1 MFLKRLAFWF
11 SLSLLLFS
19 VQRSS
24 ASHSMGSDLTYQC
37 LGGNTYQVTL
47 SFYRDCVG
55 VPADGWADILIQSSC
70 YPAFYITLDPIPGTG
85 QEITPICST
94 EVTTCSGGTYTGIQE
109 YVYTGTVTLPGP
121 CADWTFSYNLCCRNA
136 AITNINLPANSLMY
150 IFATLDNTSGI
161 CNNSPV
167 FSNKPVPFVCLGQ
180 QFCFNHGAYDPDGDS
195 LVYQMITPLDQAG
208 LGVTYLAP
216 FNALNPLSSSPAMT
230 FNPANG
236 DICMTPTNLEV
247 TVMAVLV
254 NEYRNGVLI
263 GSVERDI
270 QVTVINCSNI
280 IPSVS
285 GINGTNSFATSVC
298 AGSQLCF
305 NVFSSDAD
313 AAQNTTLSWDFSIPG
328 ATFVT
333 TPGTRESGTFCW
345 TPSAANISTVPYCF
359 TVTVQDDNCPYA
371 GSQTFAYCI
380 SVNGLAVNAGPDV
393 ALGCTSG
400 GT

>member
-70 YPAFYITLDPIPGTG
+70 YPAFYLTLDPIPGTG

-254 NEYRNGVLI
+254 N
-263 GSVERDI
+263 
-270 QVTVINCSNI
+270 
-280 IPSVS
+280 
-285 GINGTNSFATSVC
+285 
-298 AGSQLCF
+298 
-305 NVFSSDAD
+305 
-313 AAQNTTLSWDFSIPG
+313 
-328 ATFVT
+328 
-333 TPGTRESGTFCW
+333 
-345 TPSAANISTVPYCF
+345 
-359 TVTVQDDNCPYA
+359 
-371 GSQTFAYCI
+371 
-380 SVNGLAVNAGPDV
+380 
-393 ALGCTSG
+393 
-400 GT
+400 